1 MAKKCEMTEEQL
13 AEKREKRRE
22 YFHRYYLEHKDKID
36 AKNRAWGKEHYTPKQ
51 RKEKP
56 ELTEEQRKEMD
67 EKRRAK
73 RREYCRKYHA
83 SHREERLAYMREY
96 QASHRE
102 ERRDYQREY
111 RARNREWRS
120 EHPEKAIQNEIAR
133 WQRKLERLQ
142 AEKED
147 GKNG

>member
-73 RREYCRKYHA
+73 RREYSRKYHA

-96 QASHRE
+96 QASHKE
-102 ERRDYQREY
+102 ELRAYQRK
-111 RARNREWRS
+111 WRS
-120 EHPEKAIQNEIAR
+120 EHPEKVIQNEIAC

-142 AEKED
+142 AEKEA

>member
-73 RREYCRKYHA
+73 RREYSRKYHA
-83 SHREERLAYMREY
+83 SHREERLAHMREY
-96 QASHRE
+96 QASHKE
-102 ERRDYQREY
+102 ELRAYQRK
-111 RARNREWRS
+111 WRS
-120 EHPEKAIQNEIAR
+120 EHPEKVIQNEIAR

-142 AEKED
+142 AEKEA

>member
-73 RREYCRKYHA
+73 RREYSRKYHA
-83 SHREERLAYMREY
+83 SHREERLAHMREY
-96 QASHRE
+96 SRKYRASHKE
-102 ERRDYQREY
+102 EL
-111 RARNREWRS
+111 RAYHRKWRS
-120 EHPEKAIQNEIAR
+120 EHPEKVIQNEIAR

-142 AEKED
+142 AEKEA

>member
-73 RREYCRKYHA
+73 RREYSRK
-83 SHREERLAYMREY
+83 Y
-96 QASHRE
+96 QASHKE
-102 ERRDYQREY
+102 ELRAYQRK
-111 RARNREWRS
+111 WRS
-120 EHPEKAIQNEIAR
+120 EHPEKVIQNEIAW

-142 AEKED
+142 AEKEA

>member
-73 RREYCRKYHA
+73 RREY
-83 SHREERLAYMREY
+83 SREERLAHMREY
-96 QASHRE
+96 QASHKE
-102 ERRDYQREY
+102 ELRAYQRK
-111 RARNREWRS
+111 WRS
-120 EHPEKAIQNEIAR
+120 EHPEKVIQNEIAR

-142 AEKED
+142 AEKEA

>member
-73 RREYCRKYHA
+73 RREYSRKYHA
-83 SHREERLAYMREY
+83 SHREERLAHMREY
-96 QASHRE
+96 HASHKE
-102 ERRDYQREY
+102 ELRAYQRK
-111 RARNREWRS
+111 WRS
-120 EHPEKAIQNEIAR
+120 EHPEKVIQNEIAR

-142 AEKED
+142 AEKEA

>member
-36 AKNRAWGKEHYTPKQ
+36 AKNRAWGKEHYTPKH

-73 RREYCRKYHA
+73 RREYSRKYHA
-83 SHREERLAYMREY
+83 SHREERLAHMREY
-96 QASHRE
+96 QASHKE
-102 ERRDYQREY
+102 ELRAYQRK
-111 RARNREWRS
+111 WRS
-120 EHPEKAIQNEIAR
+120 EHPEKVIQNEIAR

-142 AEKED
+142 AEKEA